1 MHGSSCQTET
11 ARVVC
16 ARPRTLFLA
25 RSRAYQRNGHG
36 MTSKGGSDSLRL
48 TLSGKSNGTTGDG
61 LVIFLAKDTLHS
73 TLFTASI
80 KCR

>member
-1 MHGSSCQTET
+1 MQGSSCQTET
-11 ARVVC
+11 